1 MVTILGVPKTKVM
14 GLTAGNAL
22 ITYCWQKQSSN
33 IKEIAVM
40 QLFGGFFPATTK
52 PLIGPFRGP
61 ISIEVSPVVEAA
73 PIVEVLMTP
82 PVFTVKSNL
91 VM

>member
-1 MVTILGVPKTKVM
+1 MVTVLGVPRTIVM

-22 ITYCWQKQSSN
+22 MTYCWQKQSSN
-33 IKEIAVM
+33 IKDIAVM
-40 QLFGGFFPATTK
+40 QFEGGFFPAATK
-52 PLIGPFRGP
+52 PLMGPLIGPM
-61 ISIEVSPVVEAA
+61 SIEVSPVVEAA